1 MSERIDIGGADDPDA
16 AELRSGLVTLVL
28 SLVEI
33 VDEALERE
41 AVRRMESGDLDPEEI
56 ERLGRHLATLDEEIT
71 ALERREGVEDAVS
84 ELRGQLDGVVDD
96 ALTGLDDQT
105 RAELEPEGWTDSS
118 GGVTDADERHDDDDG

>member
-1 MSERIDIGGADDPDA
+1 MSERIDIGGGDDDPEA

-71 ALERREGVEDAVS
+71 ALERREGVEDAVR
-84 ELRGQLDGVVDD
+84 ELRGQLDEVVDE
-96 ALTGLDDQT
+96 ALAGVDDQT
-105 RAELEPEGWTDSS
+105 RTGR
-118 GGVTDADERHDDDDG
+118 GGVTGADERHDDHE

>member
-1 MSERIDIGGADDPDA
+1 MSERIEIGGEEDPES

-41 AVRRMESGDLDPEEI
+41 AVRRMESGELDPEEV
-56 ERLGRHLATLDEEIT
+56 ERLGKHLATLDEEIT
-71 ALERREGVEDAVS
+71 ALERRENVEDAVA

-96 ALTGLDDQT
+96 ALTGLDEDG
-105 RAELEPEGWTDSS
+105 AETTALDEDGAATTAFDA
-118 GGVTDADERHDDDDG
+118 GGAADDA

>member
-1 MSERIDIGGADDPDA
+1 MSERIEIGGDEDPEA

-41 AVRRMESGDLDPEEI
+41 AVRRMESGELDPEEI
-56 ERLGRHLATLDEEIT
+56 ERLGKHLATLDEEIT
-71 ALERREGVEDAVS
+71 ALQRRENVEDAVA

-96 ALTGLDDQT
+96 ALTGLEQ
-105 RAELEPEGWTDSS
+105 EPGAT
-118 GGVTDADERHDDDDG
+118 TTLDADVDATGDGGGEPVDE

>member
-1 MSERIDIGGADDPDA
+1 MSERIDVGGEDADPEA

-41 AVRRMESGDLDPEEI
+41 AVRRMESGELDPEEI
-56 ERLGRHLATLDEEIT
+56 ERLGRHLATLNEEI
-71 ALERREGVEDAVS
+71 ADLERRENVEDAVA

-96 ALTGLDDQT
+96 ALTGLDEDPAT
-105 RAELEPEGWTDSS
+105 TTLEDDS
-118 GGVTDADERHDDDDG
+118 THD